1 MTAHVPPPE
10 EPLIALL
17 KFGSPYNVLKTKNFE
32 NVGLAGWE
40 SKFSED
46 KVSI

>member
-1 MTAHVPPPE
+1 MSALAPKNPE
-10 EPLIALL
+10 KPHFN
-17 KFGSPYNVLKTKNFE
+17 FGSQYIVLKTKHFE

-40 SKFSED
+40 SKSSED